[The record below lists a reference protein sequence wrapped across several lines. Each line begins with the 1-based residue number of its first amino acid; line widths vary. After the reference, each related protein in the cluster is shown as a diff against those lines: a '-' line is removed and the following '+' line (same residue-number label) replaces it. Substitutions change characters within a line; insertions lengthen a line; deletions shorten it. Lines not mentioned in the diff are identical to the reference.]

1 MTLEEKAGQLFILG
15 FPNQSIDP
23 EFLSFLSVY
32 KPGSFIVFKRNIKSV
47 EQVET
52 LTSMLYQASYQ
63 YSRLPPLIAI
73 DQEGGSVSRLPIY
86 PAQPNAL
93 ALGKTKSPL
102 LAEEM
107 GYQTGVFLREVG
119 FNMNLAPVLDVSDPL
134 TPSFIGAR
142 SFGSDPAIVRDIGV
156 SYSNGLLRAHVI
168 PTAKHFPGTGGVRS
182 DPHSTIVKN
191 NASFNSLRDRDLIP
205 FQGYTGLG
213 RNIALMLSHSIFPSL
228 DPSGEPASFSKKI
241 STDLLRGELKYQGLV
256 ITDDLQMRGSRQLLR
271 PEFSAVKSLQAG
283 TDIVMMTWSQAD
295 QIKTINAV
303 KVAIKK
309 GEITN
314 ADLNSKLTRILHA
327 KAFTNAF
334 RKERQHSLPSPTQQL
349 TSYKYSAIE
358 DQILSINIKNNLNAT
373 TDTIAAKVTRRPT
386 AQERV
391 CLISSSAE
399 FLASFKHPMTY
410 EFNFYRLRF
419 NTTESNLRSWSDK
432 KHCLSIIITV
442 NGKVSARLLESLPL
456 ETKRKLI
463 VVNLNTPNLVKNS
476 DQFKKVIQLYFNHKN
491 SGQKIAENLTEII
504 N

>member
-23 EFLSFLSVY
+23 EYLTFLSAY
-32 KPGSFIVFKRNIKSV
+32 KPGSFIIFKRNIKSV
-47 EQVET
+47 EQIEA
-52 LTSMLYQASYQ
+52 LTSRLYQASYQ
-63 YSRLPPLIAI
+63 YSKLPPLIAI

-107 GYQTGVFLREVG
+107 GYQTGVFLREAG

-134 TPSFIGAR
+134 FPSFIGAR
-142 SFGSDPAIVRDIGV
+142 SFGSDPTVVRDIGV

-168 PTAKHFPGTGGVRS
+168 PTAKHFPGTGSMRS
-182 DPHSTIVKN
+182 DPHSSIVKN
-191 NASFNSLRDRDLIP
+191 NSSIDSLRDRDLVP

-213 RNIALMLSHSIFPSL
+213 KNIAIMLSHSIFPSL
-228 DPSGEPASFSKKI
+228 DPSGEPASFSRKI
-241 STDLLRGELKYQGLV
+241 STDLLRSELKYQGLV

-283 TDIVMMTWSQAD
+283 TDIVMMTWSQTD

-303 KVAIKK
+303 KLAIIK

-314 ADLNSKLTRILHA
+314 TELNSKLTRILHA

-334 RKERQHSLPSPTQQL
+334 RKEYQHTITSQPQHL
-349 TSYKYSAIE
+349 TSNTYTALE

-373 TDTIAAKVTRRPT
+373 VDLTVQKVTRKPT
-386 AQERV
+386 VQDRV
-391 CLISSSAE
+391 CIISSSAD
-399 FLASFKHPMTY
+399 FLTSFKHPKAY
-410 EFNFYRLRF
+410 EFYFYRLRI
-419 NTTESNLRSWSDK
+419 NTTESDLRSWNDN
-432 KHCLSIIITV
+432 KHCSSSIITV
-442 NGKVSARLLESLPL
+442 NGKVSAKLLDSLPL

-476 DQFKKVIQLYFNHKN
+476 AQFKKVIQLYFNHKN